1 MRSRAP
7 LPRRRPWGPFSNSV
21 MPPAYPSWVPPGV
34 HSLRS
39 GRPAGRL
46 STQFGVHNIRTVSN
60 THQFKG
66 VIVGKLEGKV
76 AVITGA
82 STGMALAGAK
92 LFVDEGAYVF
102 ITGRRQEAL
111 DEAVKLIGRNV
122 TAVQGD
128 AANLDDLDRLFDTV
142 KREKGAIDVLWAS
155 AGTGEQRMLGEITKE
170 HFDAAFVLNVRGTLF
185 TVQKALPLLN
195 DGASIFMT
203 GSNASV
209 KGFPGW
215 GVYAASK
222 LALRSFARTWLNEL
236 KGRKIRVNLLVP
248 GAIATP
254 MQEEVLTKEA
264 KEMFESLIPR
274 GKMGQS
280 EEVATVA
287 LFLASDDSS
296 FVNGAELFVDGGMTA
311 I

>member
-1 MRSRAP
+1 
-7 LPRRRPWGPFSNSV
+7 
-21 MPPAYPSWVPPGV
+21 
-34 HSLRS
+34 
-39 GRPAGRL
+39 
-46 STQFGVHNIRTVSN
+46 
-60 THQFKG
+60 
-66 VIVGKLEGKV
+66 
-76 AVITGA
+76 
-82 STGMALAGAK
+82 MALASAK
-92 LFVDEGAYVF
+92 LFVEEGAYVF
-102 ITGRRQEAL
+102 ITGRKQEQL

-122 TAVQGD
+122 TGVRGD

-142 KREKGAIDVLWAS
+142 KREKGKIDVLFAS
-155 AGTGEQRMLGEITKE
+155 AGKGEAVPLGEITE
-170 HFDAAFVLNVRGTLF
+170 QHFDAAFNVNARGTLF

-195 DGASIFMT
+195 DGASIIMT

-222 LALRSFARTWLNEL
+222 AALRSFARTWLNEL